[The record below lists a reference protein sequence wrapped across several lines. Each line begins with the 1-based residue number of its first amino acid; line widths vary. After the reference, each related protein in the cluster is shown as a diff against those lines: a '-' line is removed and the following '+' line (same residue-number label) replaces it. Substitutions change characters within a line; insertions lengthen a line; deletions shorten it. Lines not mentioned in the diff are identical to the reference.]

1 MNVTFNTLP
10 MEIQGLEYFKILIP
24 YAFRQSKGIEAASK
38 EIDDAL
44 AERLTGIQNDNRM
57 IELSGI
63 KFQHY
68 DFNNFRVRLR

>member
-24 YAFRQSKGIEAASK
+24 YAFRQSKGIEAATK

-44 AERLTGIQNDNRM
+44 ADRLIGIDNDDKL

-63 KFQHY
+63 KFQTIV
-68 DFNNFRVRLR
+68 FNNLRVG